1 MDNIKTE
8 NETKVKEKNSEQV
21 KEGFPKM
28 DDEFLSKVKE
38 AADIKNDEENLT
50 DEALH
55 LITYKRYLGIRVDD
69 KDELSNLQKIDKLL
83 TEQGLNRQKNKAMV
97 IKEVQYKLGGKP
109 SLSRVYQY
117 LKIESQI
124 KSLVERLKNV

>member
-8 NETKVKEKNSEQV
+8 NETIAEENNVKQV

-28 DDEFLSKVKE
+28 DDKFLSKVKE
-38 AADIKNDEENLT
+38 AADIKDDGENLT
-50 DEALH
+50 DEALR
-55 LITYKRYLGIRVDD
+55 LISYKRYLGIKVDD
-69 KDELSNLQKIDKLL
+69 KEELAYLQKIDKLL

>member
-8 NETKVKEKNSEQV
+8 NETKVKEKNFEQV

-38 AADIKNDEENLT
+38 AADIKNDEENIN

-55 LITYKRYLGIRVDD
+55 LISYKRYLGIRVDD

-83 TEQGLNRQKNKAMV
+83 TERGLNRQKNKAMV
-97 IKEVQYKLGGKP
+97 IKEVEYKLGGKP
-109 SLSRVYQY
+109 SL
-117 LKIESQI
+117 
-124 KSLVERLKNV
+124 

>member
-8 NETKVKEKNSEQV
+8 NETKVKEKNFEQV